1 MELFMYLQIPKS
13 TALEGYTNYE
23 VLQPGIREHG
33 ESLENTERMENMEK
47 MENINQ
53 MTFKTLFMIKK
64 ALFVAKN
71 ILLENQMTQNALFYG
86 IYRDSHNMIM
96 GQVSSTLT

>member
-1 MELFMYLQIPKS
+1 MEFFMLHQLPNS
-13 TALEGYTNYE
+13 TALQGSTNCRI
-23 VLQPGIREHG
+23 LQPGIGEHG
-33 ESLENTERMENMEK
+33 ESLENTEK